1 MDGRRQAVLRAQ
13 AAESTNVGLW
23 LDRFLG
29 PQKPHPKKEKEAELV
44 EFEKR
49 RKEVSKITSA
59 EDYRH
64 TFARREQALR
74 QTNGGFDGGTTR
86 VFMAK
91 ATSRIAMGL
100 GQASVWENGM
110 SLSRTWGTPIIP
122 GSALKGL
129 VSAYAA
135 RHGNEDWQKPDAADG
150 QKGRLQALLFG
161 SLDQAG
167 EVTFHDAWWDPKD
180 GGCPIDRDVLT
191 VHHQDYYRGKPT
203 APNEDTAPAD
213 WDDPNP
219 VGFFTSWGEFLVAL
233 SGPLDAVNFAAQLL
247 ERALAEEGI
256 GAKTNAGYGRMTLAP
271 KLTEEEYLQYEQQ
284 KQRELELATRREK
297 LAKLSKP
304 IPAKDAAELAN
315 RLKQL
320 FSTEY
325 TEAEQREGV
334 AALLTHS
341 RPGVKNWADK
351 DPMRP
356 GATLVQEELSK
367 HTANS
372 NSAAPPSSTPDK
384 AAQAERFRAKVTF
397 TVSSK
402 EVTLDAIEGRDCKPG
417 QKAAAIAGK
426 SPNAEA
432 QKAQVKQ
439 LAGAGPGVHQREAFV
454 TMSGNK
460 VLALEFDA

>member
-1 MDGRRQAVLRAQ
+1 MDGRRQRLVKEQ
-13 AAESTNVGLW
+13 ATKSTNVGLW

-29 PQKPHPKKEKEAELV
+29 PQKPHPKRDKEAELV
-44 EFEKR
+44 DFEQR
-49 RKEVSKITSA
+49 REQISKITA
-59 EDYRH
+59 ADDYGH
-64 TFARREQALR
+64 AFARREQALR
-74 QTNGGFDGGTTR
+74 QTNGGFEGGTTK
-86 VFMAK
+86 VYLAK
-91 ATSRIAMGL
+91 ARSRIAIGL
-100 GQASVWENGM
+100 GQASVWENGI

-135 RHGNEDWQKPDAADG
+135 RHGSDDWKKPDAADA

-191 VHHQDYYRGKPT
+191 VHHQEYYRGKPT
-203 APNEDTAPAD
+203 APNDDPAPAD

-233 SGPLDAVNFAAQLL
+233 SGPPDAVNFAAQLL

-256 GAKTNAGYGRMTLAP
+256 GAKTNAGYGRMTLTP
-271 KLTEEEYLQYEQQ
+271 KLTEEESLQYEQQ

-297 LAKLSKP
+297 LAKLSRP

-320 FSTEY
+320 FSSEF

-341 RPGVKNWADK
+341 RSGVKSWADK
-351 DPMRP
+351 DPTRP
-356 GATLVQEELSK
+356 GATLVQAELSK

-372 NSAAPPSSTPDK
+372 NSVAPPSSTPDK
-384 AAQAERFRAKVTF
+384 AAQTERIRAKVTF
-397 TVSSK
+397 TVAK
-402 EVTLDAIEGRDCKPG
+402 DEVTIAAIEGRDCKPG

-426 SPNAEA
+426 SPNSEV
-432 QKAQVKQ
+432 QKTHVKQ
-439 LAGAGPGVHQREAFV
+439 LAAAGAGSYQREVFV
-454 TMSGNK
+454 TLNGNK
-460 VLALEFDA
+460 VSMLEFDA